1 MYGKKCVYWDWNFTY
16 HLVSTKHYVSC
27 NAQSS
32 KKRVYWDW
40 DFFYFYQHKTLC
52 EIQVP
57 IIDFL
62 LKLIIPYSTL
72 LKLIPR
78 ANYPWGAGWAHVAM
92 APWGPLAILDFT
104 KQCGVPNRADALVCA
119 FCSYLGN
126 CIRYIYRDLLHTVYV
141 ASIAYNLNYKF
152 LYMYRIH

>member
-1 MYGKKCVYWDWNFTY
+1 M
-16 HLVSTKHYVSC
+16 
-27 NAQSS
+27 
-32 KKRVYWDW
+32 
-40 DFFYFYQHKTLC
+40 
-52 EIQVP
+52 E
-57 IIDFL
+57 FL
-62 LKLIIPYSTL
+62 LLLPAENTKWNLSPNKSLFTKVVKSPWQTTQIDYSGQL
-72 LKLIPR
+72 CLGL
-78 ANYPWGAGWAHVAM
+78 AGWAHVAM

-141 ASIAYNLNYKF
+141 ASIAYNLNYTL